1 MTQFTPMVCLAKS
14 YKHGGACVAGKRW
27 DGDHTG
33 PWIRPV
39 ADADGGAIRPPARL
53 RVLDLVEVPL
63 AGPVP
68 QDHQVE
74 NHRLALGHPWRF
86 RGRLGWNDLDALL
99 DRPAPLWE
107 NGHHS
112 TCGRNDRVPP
122 GAADDSLRL
131 IRVPRFDLV
140 ITDDGKLRGRFRY
153 LDTDYDLVV
162 TDLWL
167 SPLRYRPPAIHRLTD
182 VVLCVS
188 LGEIF
193 QGYCYKLVAALL
205 YPKRFA

>member
-1 MTQFTPMVCLAKS
+1 MPDRGSARSPTPRAAPSAL
-14 YKHGGACVAGKRW
+14 
-27 DGDHTG
+27 
-33 PWIRPV
+33 
-39 ADADGGAIRPPARL
+39 PPACRCSTWWKC
-53 RVLDLVEVPL
+53 RSPGRFPKTTRRKTI
-63 AGPVP
+63 ASPSGT
-68 QDHQVE
+68 
-74 NHRLALGHPWRF
+74 PWRF
-86 RGRLGWNDLDALL
+86 RGRLGWNDLDGLL

-112 TCGRNDRVPP
+112 SCGHNDRVPP

-131 IRVPRFDLV
+131 IRVSRFDLV

-162 TDLWL
+162 TDRWL
-167 SPLRYRPPAIHRLTD
+167 SALRHRPPAIHRLTD

-193 QGYCYKLVAALL
+193 QDYCYKLVASLL